1 MIIVPGSINADLLF
15 PVVKLPA
22 PGETVLC
29 PDYSMAPGGKGS
41 NQATAAAKA
50 GAQVRFIGHVGDDA
64 YGPVVKQMIADA
76 GVDVTGLVTSPKP
89 TAIAVIGV
97 DRAGENQIIVASG
110 ANLDTGPDQLDPSI
124 LGPGITVLCQ
134 NEIRTEATFA
144 MLRLAAAAGAR
155 TILNLA
161 PAAPVPDDVFEVLDV
176 LVVNELEAEAAAGG
190 TGRPEDLA
198 TGLARRFDMAV
209 VVTLGGEGAIAAT
222 RDAAWR
228 IGAMRIDP
236 VDTTGAGDAFTGIL
250 AACLDR
256 GLDLPASLH
265 HAAVGAALACEKLG
279 AQSAQPMLAA
289 IEARLGELAPPA
301 SASW

>member
-1 MIIVPGSINADLLF
+1 M
-15 PVVKLPA
+15 
-22 PGETVLC
+22 
-29 PDYSMAPGGKGS
+29 
-41 NQATAAAKA
+41 
-50 GAQVRFIGHVGDDA
+50 
-64 YGPVVKQMIADA
+64 
-76 GVDVTGLVTSPKP
+76 
-89 TAIAVIGV
+89 
-97 DRAGENQIIVASG
+97 
-110 ANLDTGPDQLDPSI
+110 
-124 LGPGITVLCQ
+124 LCQ

-144 MLRLAAAAGAR
+144 MVRLAAAAGAR

-190 TGRPEDLA
+190 AGRPEDLA
-198 TGLARRFDMAV
+198 TDLARRFDLAV

-228 IGAMRIDP
+228 VGAMRIDP

-256 GLDLPASLH
+256 GLDLPTALH

-279 AQSAQPMLAA
+279 AQSAQPILAA

-301 SASW
+301 PANW